1 MSTKEIKGFDG
12 KYRFLSNFSN
22 HQVVYSGLVFKNAE
36 AAFQAQKCPS
46 RTKEFVN
53 LTPSAAKRLGRRVP
67 LRIDWEEV
75 KDDIML
81 AIVRDKFT
89 RNKGCREKLI
99 QTGDAYLEEAND
111 WGDTYWGT
119 VNGKG
124 VNMLG
129 QILMQVREEL
139 MAKCPSLVYL
149 AGACSLQQVL

>member
-1 MSTKEIKGFDG
+1 MEKEICGFVG

-22 HQVVYSGLVFKNAE
+22 DKVVFGGLVFKNAE

-53 LTPSAAKRLGRRVP
+53 LTANAAKRLGRRVA
-67 LRIDWEEV
+67 LRIDWEDV
-75 KDDIML
+75 KDGIML

-89 RNKGCREKLI
+89 RNKACHDRLL

-124 VNMLG
+124 ENKLG
-129 QILMQVREEL
+129 KILMQVREEL
-139 MAKCPSLVYL
+139 KKGC
-149 AGACSLQQVL
+149 